1 MTDNNVLAVRRVF
14 AALNTGDLASAQEY
28 IAPDYTDPEA
38 PNQEGYVSDGVAAF
52 AATVDWLRNA
62 FGDLKFEE
70 QEVMSSG
77 DMVVVRALMSGIQ
90 QGEFMGIPPRG
101 KSIASRQI
109 FIFRLTDGKVSGYKV
124 FRDDVSMMM
133 QLGAIHLVPD
143 EPAGTYEPNPG
154 VYEY

>member
-28 IAPDYTDPEA
+28 VADDYTDPEA
-38 PNQEGYVSDGVAAF
+38 PHREDYLPQGLEAF

-77 DMVVVRALMSGIQ
+77 DIVVVRALMSGIQ
-90 QGEFMGIPPRG
+90 QGEFMGIPPKG

-109 FIFRLTDGKVSGYKV
+109 YIFRLADGKVSGYKV

-143 EPAGTYEPNPG
+143 EPTDTYEPSPG